1 MIKFNLINSYTE
13 NLFFFVSNLSEFH
26 FSCRKEYNEEWQRI
40 FGELS
45 KTEKIHLKNLSVVL
59 KNNGFDGKNPY
70 LGIPFFL
77 PSESRKIKSV
87 KEILDEKEFS
97 IVEKTLEIFRP
108 KFQLIYKKD
117 KLDDWIKIQSEIFKS
132 DRVQNA
138 VREVSSLLGA
148 KMFQGQ
154 LNIHLLGFVSPKIL
168 ASGGANLG
176 PNDITLEMP
185 VNKIEDWVGEW
196 GVFVALHELTHL
208 FFENSKAQ
216 EILKKKT
223 KKIAINKIKKIKPER
238 DVYNLMKEIMTE
250 LCAPSGYICEKNS
263 KKIKPL
269 SEILITNLGRKLE
282 QFEKYKKNKDVPYHD
297 LSSYIVWQ
305 TYPLVSLYVN
315 NKMTIDSK
323 FVDYLLEILKAG
335 D

>member
-26 FSCRKEYNEEWQRI
+26 FSCRKEYNEEWRKV

-45 KTEKIHLKNLSVVL
+45 ETEETHLKNFSIIL
-59 KNNGFDGKNPY
+59 KKYGFDDQNPY

-77 PSESRKIKSV
+77 SSENQKIKSV
-87 KEILDEKEFS
+87 KKVLDKEEFS
-97 IVEKTLEIFRP
+97 IVGKTLEIFRP
-108 KFQLIYKKD
+108 KFELVYEKD
-117 KLDDWIKIQSEIFKS
+117 KLDDWIRIQSEIFKG
-132 DRVQNA
+132 DRIQNA
-138 VREVSSLLGA
+138 IREIASLLGA
-148 KMFQGQ
+148 EISAKRI
-154 LNIHLLGFVSPKIL
+154 NVHLLGFISPKML

-185 VNKIEDWVGEW
+185 VNRIEDWIGEW

-208 FFENSKAQ
+208 FFESSKAQ
-216 EILKKKT
+216 KILKEKT
-223 KKIAINKIKKIKPER
+223 KKISINKIAKIKPER
-238 DVYNLMKEIMTE
+238 DLYNLMKEIVTE

-263 KKIKPL
+263 RKIKPL

-297 LSSYIVWQ
+297 LSPYIVWQ

-315 NKMTIDSK
+315 NKMTVDLKFMDSL
-323 FVDYLLEILKAG
+323 FEILKAG